1 MKLDSEGLVEEN
13 THSTISECMSD
24 VMDGLMDGW
33 VGGCTNGWMDRQT
46 DEFMEF
52 HCFVSTVLRGTSND
66 LVVKDKT
73 LSCQKTLN

>member
-13 THSTISECMSD
+13 THSTISECMRD
-24 VMDGLMDGW
+24 LMDGW
-33 VGGCTNGWMDRQT
+33 VGECTNGWMDRQT
-46 DEFMEF
+46 DGFTEF

-66 LVVKDKT
+66 LVDKDKT